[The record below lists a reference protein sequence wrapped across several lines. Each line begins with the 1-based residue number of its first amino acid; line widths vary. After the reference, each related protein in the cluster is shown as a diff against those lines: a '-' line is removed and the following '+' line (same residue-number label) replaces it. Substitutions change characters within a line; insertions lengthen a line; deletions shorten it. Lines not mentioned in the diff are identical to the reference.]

1 MQVCQLTELKQ
12 TKGWE
17 RYHPDSGISV
27 RPSCQKN
34 FGKRCP
40 QWPAV
45 KQIQKSNFSF
55 NKLADRRISQ
65 CTLMARSSKTSNGG
79 APQSTKTDPFQ

>member
-17 RYHPDSGISV
+17 RHLCETLLPE
-27 RPSCQKN
+27 N

-40 QWPAV
+40 QWPAL

-65 CTLMARSSKTSNGG
+65 CTLMARSSKTSNGE
-79 APQSTKTDPFQ
+79 APLLSKMRPPSTKTVPF